1 VASVGM
7 SEDEAAA
14 NGREPVTGTYR
25 FPALGKAVAMGEDV
39 GYVQLVADKKTDLLL
54 GASMMGPHVTDLI
67 HEVAVALQNGLT
79 VRQLGGAIHAHP
91 TLAEAVMEAAHD
103 VHGESV
109 HVAR

>member
-1 VASVGM
+1 MAI
-7 SEDEAAA
+7 
-14 NGREPVTGTYR
+14 
-25 FPALGKAVAMGEDV
+25 GEEV
-39 GYVQLVADKKTDLLL
+39 GYVQLVADKQTDLLL

-79 VRQLGGAIHAHP
+79 VRQLGDTIHAHP

>member
-1 VASVGM
+1 M
-7 SEDEAAA
+7 
-14 NGREPVTGTYR
+14 
-25 FPALGKAVAMGEDV
+25 
-39 GYVQLVADKKTDLLL
+39 QLVADKKTDLLL

-79 VRQLGGAIHAHP
+79 VRQLGDTIHAHP